1 MDAPMPDR
9 SVSDETIRAREQPD
23 GAPFRLLPALGFVA
37 VVAIAL
43 AWSDLVPGGHFLRSF
58 ADSDV
63 ARSER
68 ELARHASERLRRF
81 ALENER
87 VVPNAI
93 VFVGSSTIE
102 RFPLDRYF
110 PEKPCLNR
118 GILSASAPM
127 LERFLDPLLP
137 PAPMKGIVLYAG
149 SIDLREP
156 GSTLDERLADEVA
169 SRISSLLDAVRRR
182 DPAVPVAV
190 IGVLPTRSITA
201 AQIRA
206 LVRLNSR
213 LAESA
218 RERGFA
224 FVNTARAPITSPSGS
239 LAEEYSADEMH
250 LDERGYRILSGW
262 IVEDGGDI
270 GRRLAP

>member
-1 MDAPMPDR
+1 MDAPMFDR
-9 SVSDETIRAREQPD
+9 STPDETIRGREQPD
-23 GAPFRLLPALGFVA
+23 GALFRLLPALGFVA
-37 VVAIAL
+37 VAAIAL

-81 ALENER
+81 ALENEL
-87 VVPNAI
+87 VTPNAI

-102 RFPLDRYF
+102 RFPLERCF

-137 PAPMKGIVLYAG
+137 SAPMRGIVLYAG

-156 GSTLDERLADEVA
+156 GSILDEKLAEDVA
-169 SRISSLLDAVRRR
+169 SRIRSLLDALRKR
-182 DPAVPVAV
+182 DSEVPVAV
-190 IGVLPTRSITA
+190 IGVLPTRHTTA
-201 AQIRA
+201 AEMRA
-206 LVRLNSR
+206 LGRLNSR

-218 RERGFA
+218 HERGFA
-224 FVNTARAPITSPSGS
+224 FVDIARAPITSPSGS
-239 LAEEYSADEMH
+239 LAEEFSADEMH
-250 LDERGYRILSGW
+250 LDERGYRVLSGW
-262 IVEDGGDI
+262 IVEDGGDV